1 MRVLPCLQGYL
12 HHHCMALAHA
22 YRPHKL
28 LAVQC
33 LAGSFARLSRR
44 IAYPNLLQKLTS
56 GLRPAGLL
64 GHLNQSLQGD
74 VTYRATE
81 IQALT
86 NPFYAPAPALAY
98 APAPA
103 AWLPLPAQP
112 QVQVQIQLQGSGLVP
127 LTPQLAQGVSSGLST
142 LFRAFNINFTV
153 TGMVPS
159 DIGRDV
165 WPAMQLQLAAAAPA
179 GSLPEPGSGMA
190 AAAAPSAEPGAPAGL
205 PRPQARLLPE
215 VGTSMAAATD
225 PSSTVKPPAGL
236 PRRSAGLLPE
246 VGVAAA
252 APSLSDLA
260 LPAELLSPVSTLT
273 LPPSD
278 GAQHRRS
285 STGPSD
291 VPQASGAHIAATPG
305 PTGSKSHLKALQA
318 APEPAPQ
325 PGQPAS
331 AMGLSGALQ
340 AAAEPQTGHPAA
352 ATTQPTAAGA
362 TPEPA
367 APLPTSEVQQ
377 PQISPLKT
385 APAGFVAQAL
395 HAAQQAAAS
404 LPDNSSPPAHP
415 ETLSETEDVPSQ
427 LHTAHPASPIAANG
441 PTAPKEQGVAPAQ
454 PDDPARGQEGC
465 TPTLSG
471 PDPALAAP
479 WTAANLLLPPA
490 LLEHQPVW
498 KAADVP
504 WLSAL
509 LQPGP
514 VRRRLQAAP
523 QPEQAVHG
531 TAGRTPSGSG
541 FHSVTQAKQQAHL
554 AGHHLHSKH
563 VQDDQQADA
572 VSLSMYQS
580 HVSGHRNPFQKQTHH
595 QAHPRFDHNSTSSG
609 SLLGRDALAHH
620 KHRPKLRSPSPDGP
634 SQSPAPGATS
644 AHLNFTELLTRL
656 GLLAS
661 RLPVALP
668 GGAQAWTAPP
678 DFTYLPFPKAHPTSQ
693 SPISDLNHHSPPQ
706 PSQTDASPPILG
718 QPHTARAEPV
728 IQLRQALPQPSLLRP
743 CRALRVLLQQADP
756 SLTPYI
762 NVTATLS
769 PSGLLLNK
777 EQPAPVFASMAVD
790 STRLN
795 MAFVGSLLHADGLP
809 VENAVFLSSNLPGDS
824 SGEGFMPLWSV
835 IPRCCMPAAS

>member
-1 MRVLPCLQGYL
+1 M
-12 HHHCMALAHA
+12 
-22 YRPHKL
+22 
-28 LAVQC
+28 
-33 LAGSFARLSRR
+33 
-44 IAYPNLLQKLTS
+44 
-56 GLRPAGLL
+56 
-64 GHLNQSLQGD
+64 
-74 VTYRATE
+74 TYRATE

-86 NPFYAPAPALAY
+86 NPSYAPAPALAY

-103 AWLPLPAQP
+103 AWLPLPVQP

-165 WPAMQLQLAAAAPA
+165 WPAMQLQLAAAVPA

-190 AAAAPSAEPGAPAGL
+190 AAVAPSAEPGAPAGL
-205 PRPQARLLPE
+205 PRPHARLLPE
-215 VGTSMAAATD
+215 VGTSMAAAAD
-225 PSSTVKPPAGL
+225 PSSTAKSPAGL

-246 VGVAAA
+246 VGMAAA
-252 APSLSDLA
+252 APSLSDLER
-260 LPAELLSPVSTLT
+260 PAGLLSPVSTLT
-273 LPPSD
+273 LPLPD
-278 GAQHRRS
+278 GVQLRRS
-285 STGPSD
+285 STRPSD
-291 VPQASGAHIAATPG
+291 VPQARGAHIAATPG
-305 PTGSKSHLKALQA
+305 PTGSKSPIKALQA
-318 APEPAPQ
+318 AAESAPQ

-331 AMGLSGALQ
+331 AMRLGRALQ
-340 AAAEPQTGHPAA
+340 AAAEPQAGHPAA

-367 APLPTSEVQQ
+367 APLPTSEVQH
-377 PQISPLKT
+377 PPISSLKT
-385 APAGFVAQAL
+385 APSGFVAQAP

-441 PTAPKEQGVAPAQ
+441 PTAPGEQGAVPAQ
-454 PDDPARGQEGC
+454 PDDPARGQEGF

-471 PDPALAAP
+471 PDPAPAAP
-479 WTAANLLLPPA
+479 WTAANLLLPSAPPK
-490 LLEHQPVW
+490 HQPLW
-498 KAADVP
+498 EAADVP

-509 LQPGP
+509 LQPGS
-514 VRRRLQAAP
+514 VRRHLQAAP

-531 TAGRTPSGSG
+531 TAGRAPSGSG
-541 FHSVTQAKQQAHL
+541 SHPVTQAEQQAHL
-554 AGHHLHSKH
+554 PGRHLHSKH
-563 VQDDQQADA
+563 VQDGQQADA
-572 VSLSMYQS
+572 VSLSMYRS
-580 HVSGHRNPFQKQTHH
+580 HVNGHRDPTQKQTHH
-595 QAHPRFDHNSTSSG
+595 QAHPRFDHNSTSNG

-620 KHRPKLRSPSPDGP
+620 KHPPKLRSPSPERP

-644 AHLNFTELLTRL
+644 AHLKLLTRL
-656 GLLAS
+656 GLLTS
-661 RLPVALP
+661 RLPVPLP
-668 GGAQAWTAPP
+668 GSAQAWTIQP
-678 DFTYLPFPKAHPTSQ
+678 DFKYLPLPKAHPTSQ

-728 IQLRQALPQPSLLRP
+728 LQLQQASPQPSLLRP
-743 CRALRVLLQQADP
+743 CRTLRILLQQADP

-824 SGEGFMPLWSV
+824 SGEEFMPSGL
-835 IPRCCMPAAS
+835 